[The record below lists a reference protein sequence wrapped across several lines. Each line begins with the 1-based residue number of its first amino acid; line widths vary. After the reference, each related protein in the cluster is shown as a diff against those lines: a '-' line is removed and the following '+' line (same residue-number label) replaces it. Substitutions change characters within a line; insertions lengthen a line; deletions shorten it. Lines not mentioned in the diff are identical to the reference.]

1 MIGVYQVSGSWVI
14 FLNVSLYHS
23 GADYKL
29 VGGKFVYIVEF
40 RVFYLNMNWSV
51 ATAYNFLF
59 KVDLPVKFLI
69 FYYGSS
75 TS

>member
-1 MIGVYQVSGSWVI
+1 MGVYLDSGSWVI

-23 GADYKL
+23 GADHEL
-29 VGGKFVYIVEF
+29 VGGNVCIYGRIQS
-40 RVFYLNMNWSV
+40 FYLNLNWSI
-51 ATAYNFLF
+51 ATASNFMF

-69 FYYGSS
+69 FHYGNS